1 MIRTS
6 AAALCAALLALPSM
20 AQSQGEAP
28 PRPNGPGGPGDD
40 QGPLTQ
46 LFISPCGEPFRAVA
60 RAPYPVA
67 AWFAKAD
74 KNGDGAIDRTEFRA
88 DADAFFDVLDVNH
101 DGVISGFEVTR
112 YEHLIVPEI
121 LRGREMGRLGARPRI
136 ILAQMGGM
144 GGGMGGM
151 GGGGMGGHSSRGP
164 GADDDEPSSGGRDE
178 PSGPSMEGAAPFNL
192 LAEPEPVSGAD
203 IDFDSRITRAE
214 FQSKADRRFR
224 QLDAEGHGKLT
235 LATLP
240 MTQQQKF
247 LGRGRPGPP
256 RPS

>member
-1 MIRTS
+1 MTRMS
-6 AAALCAALLALPSM
+6 AAALCAALLAMPSM
-20 AQSQGEAP
+20 AQSQDGAL

-60 RAPYPVA
+60 KAPYPAA

-112 YEHLIVPEI
+112 YEHLIVPE
-121 LRGREMGRLGARPRI
+121 LLQGREMGRLEARPRI

-144 GGGMGGM
+144 GGGI
-151 GGGGMGGHSSRGP
+151 GGGEMGGHSSRGP
-164 GADDDEPSSGGRDE
+164 GDDDDEPSSSSHGE
-178 PSGPSMEGAAPFNL
+178 PSPPSMEGAAPFNL

-203 IDFDSRITRAE
+203 MDFDGRITRAE
-214 FQSKADRRFR
+214 FESKADRRFR
-224 QLDAEGHGKLT
+224 QLDTEGHGKLT